1 MKLKWTKHGVV
12 RGYTRLG
19 RYGLPEIEKK
29 ILASIDTAVAG
40 GDGKALVKFKLG
52 RKRCVAVLQPLTTD
66 GTEALVIT
74 TFEDG
79 VRSSYDYHV
88 GKRLGKHDKKLRKK
102 TRNQDNYSS

>member
-40 GDGKALVKFKLG
+40 TDGKALVRFKLIDD
-52 RKRCVAVLQPLTTD
+52 RW
-66 GTEALVIT
+66 
-74 TFEDG
+74 
-79 VRSSYDYHV
+79 H
-88 GKRLGKHDKKLRKK
+88 
-102 TRNQDNYSS
+102 

>member
-12 RGYTRLG
+12 RGYSRLG

-40 GDGKALVKFKLG
+40 TDCKALVRFKLG
-52 RKRCVAVLQPLTTD
+52 RKRCVAVLEPLTDD

-74 TFEDG
+74 AYEDG
-79 VRSSYDYHV
+79 VRSSHDYYV
-88 GKRLGKHDKKLRKK
+88 GKRLSRHDKKPRKN
-102 TRNQDNYSS
+102 TRNQDNY

>member
-12 RGYTRLG
+12 RGYSRLG

-40 GDGKALVKFKLG
+40 TDGKALVRFKLG

-79 VRSSYDYHV
+79 VRSSHDYHV
-88 GKRLGKHDKKLRKK
+88 GKRLGKHDKKPRKN
-102 TRNQDNYSS
+102 TRNQNNY